1 MLPLLLGIHFKQ
13 AIEALE
19 DVQVFLEHRGYVEQA
34 TSVGK
39 VMINLAGISVRVYRS
54 VPHIR
59 PPSRISPPYVFS
71 QSSCTGIFNDLR
83 RNSYTVKFKVPVA
96 TQA

>member
-19 DVQVFLEHRGYVEQA
+19 DVPVFLEHRGYVEQA

-39 VMINLAGISVRVYRS
+39 VMINLAGISVHV
-54 VPHIR
+54 
-59 PPSRISPPYVFS
+59 
-71 QSSCTGIFNDLR
+71 
-83 RNSYTVKFKVPVA
+83 
-96 TQA
+96 